1 MYSLFPGLDPPP
13 LDPMLALYMYRP
25 SSGHCSVFK
34 SQTAP
39 STGKVST
46 EVSWYWTRLYTC
58 LLRHRLTSVFPVLQ
72 MSTCMIF
79 INTFC
84 EFYTAHSATTFAHL
98 STAWTFLSNAA
109 IIVHMARGGI
119 YISLVTSTYVFTI
132 APTTEPIFPLGPFH
146 RILGLSSFFFAKNDV
161 E

>member
-1 MYSLFPGLDPPP
+1 MYSLFPGLNPPP

-72 MSTCMIF
+72 MSAAHWLIWLTLSTCMI
-79 INTFC
+79 ILNPFC
-84 EFYTAHSATTFAHL
+84 KFYTARSATTFAHL
-98 STAWTFLSNAA
+98 STAWIFLSNAA
-109 IIVHMARGGI
+109 IFVHMARGGI
-119 YISLVTSTYVFTI
+119 YITSSDVKLRVHN
-132 APTTEPIFPLGPFH
+132 AHTT
-146 RILGLSSFFFAKNDV
+146 
-161 E
+161 